1 MNYFEYRAFFDES
14 TRRNNL
20 PDQPDLSLTGSL
32 LIPLYYYKSD
42 KFSDYNSKLRKGE
55 CSFHFTNYS
64 RRHEEAYSRL
74 LKTLL
79 GDEGQYIHFLKLN
92 ILAFSDNGYLSNIPA
107 YNRRNSQ
114 RLTHMKLPER
124 VLYGAL
130 RDVSRFKPTRVNLY
144 IEDSS
149 EYTHLKLN
157 TVLKNRLNEQ
167 AIYRND
173 SFFVRESYLIPKGKQ
188 IGVELTDLLIGIIG
202 LIIQNDSLNN
212 CGEPGKDKQEF
223 IFEHKDIL
231 EKMIKEVNYYELHG
245 NTGGLTRRNLL
256 QFFNEFILRY
266 CSEKRITI

>member
-92 ILAFSDNGYLSNIPA
+92 
-107 YNRRNSQ
+107 
-114 RLTHMKLPER
+114 
-124 VLYGAL
+124 
-130 RDVSRFKPTRVNLY
+130 
-144 IEDSS
+144 
-149 EYTHLKLN
+149 
-157 TVLKNRLNEQ
+157 
-167 AIYRND
+167 
-173 SFFVRESYLIPKGKQ
+173 
-188 IGVELTDLLIGIIG
+188 
-202 LIIQNDSLNN
+202 
-212 CGEPGKDKQEF
+212 
-223 IFEHKDIL
+223 
-231 EKMIKEVNYYELHG
+231 
-245 NTGGLTRRNLL
+245 
-256 QFFNEFILRY
+256 
-266 CSEKRITI
+266 